1 MIPKNTLVFE
11 TAIDVSIL
19 CLITVYHFQLTA
31 PNTQVQKSWWQLS
44 TDIDPLSRSNYQ
56 NDQYATKLDRL
67 HLVESIITAKSA
79 HVDPQLEEAPLLLG
93 GASVYIS
100 NDSNV
105 SLPPIPFRK
114 FTFIAVFSAFWFVSL
129 TLCALISTVS
139 GCSGA
144 VCGNLCGQKRFP
156 PGFRWT
162 VIGAGRE
169 AFLVAVGCI
178 VTLRRVLCK
187 WFLQGWQL
195 RSCGAINLLKSQ
207 ALIKKSYRQK
217 KSIAKQRRQNGTLGR
232 LK

>member
-1 MIPKNTLVFE
+1 MSTLVKSGNTFSCIRNYLLQE
-11 TAIDVSIL
+11 AALERSSSLDICWSQKLHFSICRIL
-19 CLITVYHFQLTA
+19 L
-31 PNTQVQKSWWQLS
+31 
-44 TDIDPLSRSNYQ
+44 DIDPLSHSNYQ
-56 NDQYATKLDRL
+56 NDQCVTKLDRL
-67 HLVESIITAKSA
+67 HLIESIITVKSA

-100 NDSNV
+100 NDSNI

-169 AFLVAVGCI
+169 AFLVAVCCI
-178 VTLRRVLCK
+178 VPLMRRLCK
-187 WFLQGWQL
+187 SFMQG
-195 RSCGAINLLKSQ
+195 
-207 ALIKKSYRQK
+207 
-217 KSIAKQRRQNGTLGR
+217 
-232 LK
+232 